1 MKEQVLRSPFVDKK
15 FLDLANEVIDPN
27 EFKIENFAISEFSIV
42 NIGSREVVDYRPTIS
57 IDSTIIQKHNIKTIN
72 FDSLHFFQV
81 QSLVN
86 EIEFESVRV
95 KKSDVSVNLP
105 LPDSYEKYLESLTKK
120 NRHELKRK
128 KRKFADE
135 INSVELK
142 HSKDSD
148 VFDTFVSQHR
158 LSAGEKGKFM
168 TETVENYF
176 DSLLKLDGWK
186 IYYLE
191 TDKGILSTAFCY
203 ENELGCYLYNSS
215 RNNEFN
221 SINPGIVIN
230 DLIIQKL
237 ISEKKSFFDFLKGT
251 ERYKYD
257 LGGNSVQLYDLTMNI

>member
-15 FLDLANEVIDPN
+15 FLDLANEVIDPI
-27 EFKIENFAISEFSIV
+27 EVKIENFAIFESSII
-42 NIGSREVVDYRPTIS
+42 NIGSREIVDYRPNIS
-57 IDSTIIQKHNIKTIN
+57 IDSKLIKKHKIKNIN
-72 FDSLHFFQV
+72 LDSLHFFQV
-81 QSLVN
+81 QDLVN
-86 EIEFESVRV
+86 QIKFESVRV
-95 KKSDVSVNLP
+95 KKSDVSVNLS
-105 LPDSYEKYLESLTKK
+105 LPGSYEEYLESLTKK

-135 INSVELK
+135 ISSPTLK
-142 HSKDSD
+142 ESKDRD
-148 VFDTFVSQHR
+148 IFEIFISQHR
-158 LSAGEKGKFM
+158 QSAGEKGKFM
-168 TETVENYF
+168 TVIVENYF

-191 TDKGILSTAFCY
+191 TDKGVLSTAFCY

-237 ISEKKSFFDFLKGT
+237 ITEKMSFFDFLKGT
-251 ERYKYD
+251 ERYKYN
-257 LGGNSVQLYDLTMNI
+257 LGGSSVQLYDLTMNI